1 MKERIKEIKQEF
13 KDILIKENKEHYND
27 NVTYI
32 KTVGKSY
39 LVLDKTTI
47 KNGIETRVFQTTTDV
62 FQAKRF
68 TFDEAIDDYFRT
80 NTNQYG
86 SFYKYYKG
94 FGVFELSYDYG
105 ETQNIFEEYLELRE
119 DNDE

>member
-1 MKERIKEIKQEF
+1 MKERIKEIKQKF

-47 KNGIETRVFQTTTDV
+47 KNGVETRVFQTTTDV

-68 TFDEAIDDYFRT
+68 TFDEAIDDYFVSNINEYT
-80 NTNQYG
+80 
-86 SFYKYYKG
+86 SFREIYKG
-94 FGVFELSYDYG
+94 FGVFELTYDYG
-105 ETQNIFEEYLELRE
+105 NTQEVFREYLELEGERK
-119 DNDE
+119 